1 MAAPLEDTYAFDV
14 EVLVPAGSQPILAAA
29 VSKEAWYSWAA
40 AHLVDEAAAAPPGPS
55 CGPGGVVSPSQLIP
69 VGEGARL
76 IFGHNVSYDRA
87 RAREQYARAPASP
100 TRFLDTMSL
109 HIAVSGEWLVS
120 QYLPYFPHRRKKRHF
135 DR

>member
-14 EVLVPAGSQPILAAA
+14 EVLVPAGPQPILAAA

-40 AHLVDEAAAAPPGPS
+40 AHLVDEAAAAAPGPS
-55 CGPGGVVSPSQLIP
+55 CGGPGGAVSPSQLIP

-87 RAREQYARAPASP
+87 RLTEEY
-100 TRFLDTMSL
+100 SL
-109 HIAVSGEWLVS
+109 RQGTIHV
-120 QYLPYFPHRRKKRHF
+120 
-135 DR
+135 